1 MKNLKKEV
9 INMTDKN
16 TKSEVKNNVSKTS
29 KKVSEI
35 KEEKQKIRSFR
46 SLKLKV
52 LKGQKLEEW
61 ELEKINERIVI
72 LKNEV
77 EHLKSKLTSAKQDLE
92 ELEIISKTYKK

>member
-1 MKNLKKEV
+1 
-9 INMTDKN
+9 MTDKN
-16 TKSEVKNNVSKTS
+16 TKSEVKQ
-29 KKVSEI
+29 
-35 KEEKQKIRSFR
+35 EKQKIRSFR

-92 ELEIISKTYKK
+92 ELEIISKTHKK

>member
-1 MKNLKKEV
+1 
-9 INMTDKN
+9 MTDKN

-52 LKGQKLEEW
+52 LKGQKLEDW

-77 EHLKSKLTSAKQDLE
+77 EHLKSKLTAAKQDLE

>member
-1 MKNLKKEV
+1 
-9 INMTDKN
+9 MTDKN
-16 TKSEVKNNVSKTS
+16 IKSEVKNNVSKTL

-52 LKGQKLEEW
+52 LKGQKLENW

>member
-1 MKNLKKEV
+1 
-9 INMTDKN
+9 MTDKN
-16 TKSEVKNNVSKTS
+16 TKSEVKSNVSKTS
-29 KKVSEI
+29 KKVSEV

-52 LKGQKLEEW
+52 LKGQKLENW
-61 ELEKINERIVI
+61 ELEKINERIVF
-72 LKNEV
+72 LKSEV

>member
-1 MKNLKKEV
+1 
-9 INMTDKN
+9 MTDKN
-16 TKSEVKNNVSKTS
+16 TKLEVKNNVSKTS

-52 LKGQKLEEW
+52 LKGQKLENW
-61 ELEKINERIVI
+61 ELEKINERIVF
-72 LKNEV
+72 LKSEV

>member
-1 MKNLKKEV
+1 
-9 INMTDKN
+9 MTDKN

-52 LKGQKLEEW
+52 LKGQKLENW
-61 ELEKINERIVI
+61 ELEKINERIEI
-72 LKNEV
+72 LNNEV
-77 EHLKSKLTSAKQDLE
+77 EHLKSKLVSAKQDLE

>member
-1 MKNLKKEV
+1 
-9 INMTDKN
+9 MTDKN
-16 TKSEVKNNVSKTS
+16 TKPEVKNNVSKTS

-52 LKGQKLEEW
+52 LKGQKLENW

>member
-1 MKNLKKEV
+1 
-9 INMTDKN
+9 MTDKN
-16 TKSEVKNNVSKTS
+16 TKLEVKNNVSKTS

-35 KEEKQKIRSFR
+35 KQEKQKIRSFR

>member
-1 MKNLKKEV
+1 
-9 INMTDKN
+9 MTDKN
-16 TKSEVKNNVSKTS
+16 TKLEVKNNVSKTS

-35 KEEKQKIRSFR
+35 KQEKQKIRSFR

-52 LKGQKLEEW
+52 LRGQKLEEW

>member
-1 MKNLKKEV
+1 
-9 INMTDKN
+9 MTDKN
-16 TKSEVKNNVSKTS
+16 TKSEVKNNVSKTQKS
-29 KKVSEI
+29 VSEI

-52 LKGQKLEEW
+52 LKGQKLEDW
-61 ELEKINERIVI
+61 ELKKINERIVF
-72 LKNEV
+72 LKSEV

>member
-1 MKNLKKEV
+1 
-9 INMTDKN
+9 MTDKN

-46 SLKLKV
+46 SLKLK
-52 LKGQKLEEW
+52 
-61 ELEKINERIVI
+61 
-72 LKNEV
+72 
-77 EHLKSKLTSAKQDLE
+77 HLKSKLVSAKQDLE

>member
-1 MKNLKKEV
+1 
-9 INMTDKN
+9 MTDKN

-29 KKVSEI
+29 KI
-35 KEEKQKIRSFR
+35 KQEKQKIRSFR

-52 LKGQKLEEW
+52 LQGQKLENW
-61 ELEKINERIVI
+61 ELEKINERIVF
-72 LKNEV
+72 LKSEV